1 MSEGSRRAE
10 ILETAAR
17 LFAIS
22 GVRTSLKDIANACSI
37 LPGSIYYHFE
47 SKDAIIVELVQ
58 RYQADLDRLA
68 RDAVGALRQ
77 GNPGP
82 FEDPEPFEN
91 RVISFGEAIA
101 ACAVRHPAALLM
113 TLFEP
118 PTGASHELR
127 QLVLQ
132 TPTAIHDAMLAL
144 LRSHP
149 GDAIRRSIDLAMLGD
164 RLCESMMRH
173 GVADS
178 HLGPPALRLPGLR
191 CRILLHGLAVEPP
204 VAAALDRSDA
214 LRSAM
219 TVAANWRR
227 SADDDERTA
236 HLLSTARTEFARR
249 GFEVAT
255 LREIAAAAG
264 LSVGAVYRLF
274 PSKTKMFAAIMLG
287 FEEQRAAAWDAVL
300 RSSSTPLEKLDALAW
315 LHIKLQER
323 FGDEI
328 RIQFS
333 RVRESPLSTRQIAP
347 ASRLQDLE
355 ALLAAGIEANTI
367 RRQEVALSLY
377 ARCVYEALWTP
388 ELVLA
393 AGAPQA
399 HALARDTVL
408 AGALTPS

>member
-17 LFAIS
+17 LFAAS
-22 GVRTSLKDIANACSI
+22 GVRTSLKDIANACGI

-58 RYQADLDRLA
+58 RYQADLDHLA
-68 RDAVGALRQ
+68 KEAVGALRQ
-77 GNPGP
+77 GNPEP
-82 FEDPEPFEN
+82 FED
-91 RVISFGEAIA
+91 RVINFGGVIA

-118 PTGASHELR
+118 PTGSSDELR

-178 HLGPPALRLPGLR
+178 HIGPQAQRLPDLR

-204 VAAALDRSDA
+204 AAAALDRSDA
-214 LRSAM
+214 LQSAM

-227 SADDDERTA
+227 GADDDARTA

-255 LREIAAAAG
+255 LREIATASG

-274 PSKTKMFAAIMLG
+274 PSKTKLFAAIMLG
-287 FEEQRAAAWDAVL
+287 FEEQRGAAWDAVL
-300 RSSSTPLEKLDALAW
+300 RSPSTPLEKLDALAW
-315 LHIKLQER
+315 LHIKLLER

-333 RVRESPLSTRQIAP
+333 LMRESPLNTRQIAP
-347 ASRLQDLE
+347 PSRLRDIE
-355 ALLAAGIEANTI
+355 ALLTAGMEANAI
-367 RRQEVALSLY
+367 RRQDVALSLY

-388 ELVLA
+388 EIVLA
-393 AGAPQA
+393 NAGAPQA

-408 AGALTPS
+408 AGALTRS